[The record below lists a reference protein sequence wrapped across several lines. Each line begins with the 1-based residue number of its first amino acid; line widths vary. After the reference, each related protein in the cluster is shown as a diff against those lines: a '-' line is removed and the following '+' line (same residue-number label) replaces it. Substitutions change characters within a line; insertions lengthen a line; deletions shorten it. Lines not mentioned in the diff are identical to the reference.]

1 MDLNPRAAS
10 VALVCLLALL
20 GVSAAGSAAAQNR
33 QVFRCEVGGRVVFQQ
48 SPCHPSQTGA
58 PVAVPS
64 ADTNVGV
71 AVKPAASAAV
81 AAAAP
86 TAAQTAPQTAPGSL
100 TLRPPATPDAAD
112 RAACL
117 AYLRPL
123 LRDPASGRI
132 TDATRDGR
140 VLRVKLE
147 ANDRRGRLRERD
159 AACEFVGGKVDDGW
173 SRVQLKRLGWFAP
186 RVPVVG
192 GPEQAK
198 DRELRKIARE
208 QDESIEKD
216 G

>member
-1 MDLNPRAAS
+1 MDLNPRAA
-10 VALVCLLALL
+10 ALVAVALL
-20 GVSAAGSAAAQNR
+20 GLGAAASAAAQNR
-33 QVFRCEVGGRVVFQQ
+33 QIFRCEVGGRVVFQQ

-81 AAAAP
+81 AAAA
-86 TAAQTAPQTAPGSL
+86 QTPAQTAPGSL
-100 TLRPPATPDAAD
+100 TLKPPATPDAAE

-123 LRDPASGRI
+123 LRDPASARI
-132 TDATRDGR
+132 SDATRDGR

-186 RVPVVG
+186 RMPVVG

>member
-1 MDLNPRAAS
+1 MDLNLRAA
-10 VALVCLLALL
+10 ALAAAAWLAL
-20 GVSAAGSAAAQNR
+20 GAADSASAQNR
-33 QVFRCEVGGRVVFQQ
+33 QVYRCEVGGRVVFQQ

-64 ADTNVGV
+64 ADTNVGA
-71 AVKPAASAAV
+71 AVKPAAASAP
-81 AAAAP
+81 AP
-86 TAAQTAPQTAPGSL
+86 APQAAPGSL
-100 TLRPPATPDAAD
+100 TLKPPATPDAAE

-123 LRDPASGRI
+123 LRDPASARI
-132 TDATRDGR
+132 TTATRDGR

-159 AACEFVGGKVDDGW
+159 AACEFVGGQVDDGW